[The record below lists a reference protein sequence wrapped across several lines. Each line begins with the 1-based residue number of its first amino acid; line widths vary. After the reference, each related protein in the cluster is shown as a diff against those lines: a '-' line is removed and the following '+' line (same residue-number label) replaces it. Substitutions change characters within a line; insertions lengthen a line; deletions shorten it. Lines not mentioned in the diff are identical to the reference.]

1 MKQKRTALPLEH
13 VAGRAIMELKDTRRA
28 LEFATVKLATAQ
40 AENRRLRRLTANGRQ
55 GRILSRA
62 SADAKQI
69 IAWRWAG
76 FSVNRAPALSYG
88 MSRTR
93 WAWAVALLERARVV
107 AADARPLDTAFD
119 EDLSIEDM
127 VEAID
132 RTVRVLEQKGLD
144 SLVMR
149 MPKNGRRGARRSSK
163 GTRK

>member
-1 MKQKRTALPLEH
+1 MNKKALPLEYI
-13 VAGRAIMELKDTRRA
+13 AGNAIIELKETRRK
-28 LEFATVKLATAQ
+28 LEFATVKLATVQ

-76 FSVNRAPALSYG
+76 WSVSRSKARSYE
-88 MSRTR
+88 MSRHR

-107 AADARPLDTAFD
+107 KANAPYLDDAFD
-119 EDLSIEDM
+119 DELGINDAIEM
-127 VEAID
+127 ID
-132 RTVRVLEQKGLD
+132 RTVKVLEQQGLA

-149 MPKNGRRGARRSSK
+149 LPKNGRRGQRRS
-163 GTRK
+163 RKR